1 MMKKISLLVVMVG
14 FLAFTA
20 APVLAIS
27 LSIDPSFQEIPV
39 GGTASVN
46 LVVSGL
52 GDSAPPSIGAFAVSV
67 AYDDSIL
74 SLTSVLFG
82 SYLGTPGVDADAY
95 VDASIPGEVYLD
107 EVSFILFPDELDALQ
122 PASFALATLGFTG
135 VAAGFSNLDFSFADL
150 GDAFGNSISG
160 VATTGAG
167 VAPVPEPA
175 TMLLLGTGFVALAG
189 MGKKKMIK
197 R

>member
-1 MMKKISLLVVMVG
+1 MVG

-20 APVLAIS
+20 APALAIN

-39 GGTASVN
+39 GDTAFVD
-46 LVVSGL
+46 LVLSGL
-52 GDSAPPSIGAFAVSV
+52 GDFAPPSIGAFALSV

-74 SLTSVLFG
+74 SLSSVMFG

-95 VDASIPGEVYLD
+95 VDASVPGEVYLD
-107 EVSFILFPDELDALQ
+107 EISFLFPDELDALQ

-135 VAAGFSNLDFSFADL
+135 VAAGFSNLDFLFADL
-150 GDAFGNSISG
+150 GDAFGFSIG
-160 VATTGAG
+160 DVTTTGAG

-175 TMLLLGTGFVALAG
+175 TMLLLGTGLVALAG
-189 MGKKKMIK
+189 MGKRKMMK
-197 R
+197 